1 MSKRL
6 LIAGNF
12 VLASL
17 IAFAPMSPVLA
28 QANGADKVLMIFGS
42 DPCPAGTICIRGSES
57 ERYRIPKQMRQE
69 APSTHNERWADRAK
83 SIDSINA
90 QAAGG
95 TGSCSTVGGGGWTG
109 CWAKDMQAAKAEK
122 QAEKENPQ
130 D

>member
-6 LIAGNF
+6 LIAGGF

-17 IAFAPMSPVLA
+17 MALAPATPVLA
-28 QANGADKVLMIFGS
+28 QGNSADKVLVVFGS
-42 DPCPAGTICIRGSES
+42 DACPTGTICVRKGES
-57 ERYRIPKQMRQE
+57 ERFRIPKELRE
-69 APSTHNERWADRAK
+69 VAPSTHNERWADRAK

>member
-6 LIAGNF
+6 LIAG
-12 VLASL
+12 APGL
-17 IAFAPMSPVLA
+17 IALMALAPAGPALA
-28 QANGADKVLMIFGS
+28 QTNGADKVLVVFGN
-42 DPCPAGTICIRGSES
+42 DLCPSGTICIHKGES
-57 ERYRIPKQMRQE
+57 ERFRIPKELRE
-69 APSTHNERWADRAK
+69 AAPAPHNERWADRAK

-95 TGSCSTVGGGGWTG
+95 TGSCSTAGGGGWTG

-122 QAEKENPQ
+122 QADKENPQ